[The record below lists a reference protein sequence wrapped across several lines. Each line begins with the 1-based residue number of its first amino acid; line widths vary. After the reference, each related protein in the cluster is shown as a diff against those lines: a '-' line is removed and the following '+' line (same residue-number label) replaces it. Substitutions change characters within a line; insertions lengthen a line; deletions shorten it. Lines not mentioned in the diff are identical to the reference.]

1 MSWTA
6 LTSGSPEGA
15 STMVAYPRV
24 LSWIVASVY
33 GLAFLLFFTSLLLV
47 TQPIGSTVRWNL
59 YGVDNL
65 REFNSTSWSNK
76 TICDSF
82 NDGNNKY
89 LRKFDVVVSGL
100 NETESNSRH
109 NDDGIDDSS
118 SINSDSSMSGDNQSV
133 VGSIGGMDENQ
144 TLKSDDTNDVSNSQ
158 GYSGPSIVSETEKSM
173 DQQGQEAKENPT
185 SSNVA
190 KGVENAEPASLGLVN
205 SSNIIQPG
213 LAVPSSSPAS
223 GDISKSGSVDSG
235 CDLYHGKWVHD
246 STGPLYTNDSC
257 PVLKQTQT
265 QNCQGNGRPDKDYEN
280 WRWQPNKCDLPRFD
294 AKNFLELMRGKTL
307 AFIGDSLARNQMESL
322 LCILWQIEV
331 PKYRGNRRMHHYY
344 FRSTSTMIVRIWSA
358 WLVHTTPE
366 PFDFIPKGVDK
377 LHLDAPDERFM
388 EFIPNFD
395 VIVLSSG
402 HWFGKQSVYILN
414 NEIVGGQFRW
424 PDKKRPTKVNH
435 SEAFGIS
442 VETILT
448 ALATH
453 PNYTGLTIV
462 RSFSPHHYERGE
474 WNTGGSCTGK
484 VKPALDS
491 ELVENG
497 YTNIMHEKQVAGFE
511 CAIKKMTNKSKLKF
525 MDITGVFAYR
535 HDGHPGPYRSTDP
548 NKITKRGPNGMPPP
562 QDCLHWCMPGPVDTW
577 NELMLEIISREF
589 EGNQSLRS

>member
-1 MSWTA
+1 K
-6 LTSGSPEGA
+6 
-15 STMVAYPRV
+15 
-24 LSWIVASVY
+24 SV
-33 GLAFLLFFTSLLLV
+33 
-47 TQPIGSTVRWNL
+47 
-59 YGVDNL
+59 
-65 REFNSTSWSNK
+65 
-76 TICDSF
+76 
-82 NDGNNKY
+82 
-89 LRKFDVVVSGL
+89 
-100 NETESNSRH
+100 
-109 NDDGIDDSS
+109 
-118 SINSDSSMSGDNQSV
+118 
-133 VGSIGGMDENQ
+133 
-144 TLKSDDTNDVSNSQ
+144 
-158 GYSGPSIVSETEKSM
+158 

-257 PVLKQTQT
+257 PVLTQT

-280 WRWQPNKCDLPRFD
+280 WRWQPDKCDLPRFD
-294 AKNFLELMRGKTL
+294 SKKFLELMRGKTL

-322 LCILWQIEV
+322 LCILWQASIKTFYSDITIRKECCSKLVFASLIRWPMPQPYPERIFSVYSTICICELQNFLSGNLFIRFLEIFVFLRGKSFTYSLPILDLQVGQYCKRFTGLLIPVLIIGLQGVSLGEILSILKMGISICYFMILRFFQIEV

-344 FRSTSTMIVRIWSA
+344 FRSTSTMIVRKWSA

-424 PDKKRPTKVNH
+424 PDKKCPTKVNH
-435 SEAFGIS
+435 IEAFGIS

-497 YTNIMHEKQVAGFE
+497 YTNIMHEKPVAGFE

>member
-1 MSWTA
+1 MLPA
-6 LTSGSPEGA
+6 
-15 STMVAYPRV
+15 
-24 LSWIVASVY
+24 
-33 GLAFLLFFTSLLLV
+33 
-47 TQPIGSTVRWNL
+47 
-59 YGVDNL
+59 
-65 REFNSTSWSNK
+65 RE
-76 TICDSF
+76 
-82 NDGNNKY
+82 
-89 LRKFDVVVSGL
+89 
-100 NETESNSRH
+100 
-109 NDDGIDDSS
+109 
-118 SINSDSSMSGDNQSV
+118 
-133 VGSIGGMDENQ
+133 
-144 TLKSDDTNDVSNSQ
+144 
-158 GYSGPSIVSETEKSM
+158 
-173 DQQGQEAKENPT
+173 
-185 SSNVA
+185 
-190 KGVENAEPASLGLVN
+190 
-205 SSNIIQPG
+205 
-213 LAVPSSSPAS
+213 
-223 GDISKSGSVDSG
+223 
-235 CDLYHGKWVHD
+235 
-246 STGPLYTNDSC
+246 
-257 PVLKQTQT
+257 
-265 QNCQGNGRPDKDYEN
+265 NGRPDKDYEN
-280 WRWQPNKCDLPRFD
+280 WQWQPDKCDLPRFD
-294 AKNFLELMRGKTL
+294 SKKFLELMRGKTL

-377 LHLDAPDERFM
+377 
-388 EFIPNFD
+388 
-395 VIVLSSG
+395 
-402 HWFGKQSVYILN
+402 QSVYILN

-435 SEAFGIS
+435 IEAFGIS

-535 HDGHPGPYRSTDP
+535 HDGHPGPYRSIDP

-589 EGNQSLRS
+589 KVAVAGFMSQVMGVAVSFNSSQLVLTSGVNPAIDILCFCSADQGNAFLIPTPYYPGFDRDIKWRTGEELIPVPCCSSNNFILSITALEQAFNQARKREQKVCGIIFSNTLQPVGNLLTRETLYSLLEFARDKNIHIISDEIFAGSTYGSEDFVSMAEILDS